1 MRVRHW
7 RAAAAPT
14 RALPYPHAF
23 LRSRTAQPARTAVR
37 RTVGR
42 VVASTPAP
50 ASAGRSSVVIVL
62 GSVLTAAELGTV
74 EIVSD
79 RFGGPDK
86 SLGWSLRW
94 R

>member
-62 GSVLTAAELGTV
+62 GSVLSYWTGTTHRSLYS
-74 EIVSD
+74 EIEFTSMA
-79 RFGGPDK
+79 
-86 SLGWSLRW
+86 
-94 R
+94 

>member
-7 RAAAAPT
+7 RAAAAPA

-62 GSVLTAAELGTV
+62 GSVLTGPGPSRPTV

-86 SLGWSLRW
+86 SLGS
-94 R
+94 